1 MSRVLDLPN
10 AKLIES
16 AVANAEGTLTD
27 TGAFLALTGNRTG
40 RSPKDRFIVKES
52 STADKIDWGEVNR
65 PFDSDH
71 FDALWNKVRDYLDN
85 KDHYIS
91 NVHVGANK
99 DHYIPVKVMT
109 FTGM

>member
-1 MSRVLDLPN
+1 MSRILDLPN

-16 AVANAEGTLTD
+16 AIANAEGTLTD

-71 FDALWNKVRDYLDN
+71 FDASTHADTCCLD
-85 KDHYIS
+85 
-91 NVHVGANK
+91 
-99 DHYIPVKVMT
+99 T
-109 FTGM
+109 FWRSLENCSITGV

>member
-1 MSRVLDLPN
+1 MSRILDLPN

-52 STADKIDWGEVNR
+52 STADKIAVSYTHLTLPTTEAV
-65 PFDSDH
+65 
-71 FDALWNKVRDYLDN
+71 
-85 KDHYIS
+85 
-91 NVHVGANK
+91 
-99 DHYIPVKVMT
+99 
-109 FTGM
+109 